1 MSKHKETSIIK
12 YFKKSLGITDFN
24 KSVKEEENG
33 VVVKNNTRTI
43 YVGKSSSNPVIC
55 SLISKYLA
63 TSYAYYDKY
72 SNKIYPHYDYTIISY
87 CLYYDSLKYGWRLS
101 FLGNFRKDYTDT
113 CMEIGLKSFKK
124 FLRRNKNINL
134 NLLEE

>member
-1 MSKHKETSIIK
+1 MSKPKETSIIK

-24 KSVKEEENG
+24 KCVKEKENG
-33 VVVKNNTRTI
+33 VVVKNDMGTI
-43 YVGKSSSNPVIC
+43 YVGKYSSNPIIC
-55 SLISKYLA
+55 SLLSKYLA

-72 SNKIYPHYDYTIISY
+72 SNKIYPHYDYTIIEY
-87 CLYYDSLKYGWRLS
+87 CLYYDSLKYGWRIS
-101 FLGNFRKDYTDT
+101 FMGNFKKDYTYT
-113 CMEIGLKSFKK
+113 NMEIGLKPFKK